1 MGRYKVPGEE
11 GALTDLLREVGMTVK
26 CKENI
31 IFICAIYTQ
40 KLATLQIIY
49 R

>member
-1 MGRYKVPGEE
+1 MERYKVPGEE
-11 GALTDLLREVGMTVK
+11 GVLTDLLREVGMTVK
-26 CKENI
+26 LKENI
-31 IFICAIYTQ
+31 IFIFAIYTQ